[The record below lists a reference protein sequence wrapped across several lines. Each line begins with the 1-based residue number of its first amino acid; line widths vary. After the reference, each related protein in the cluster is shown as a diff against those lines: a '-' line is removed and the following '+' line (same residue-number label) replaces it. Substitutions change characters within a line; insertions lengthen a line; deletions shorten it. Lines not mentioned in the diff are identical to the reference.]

1 MLDIGAGD
9 SDVAQHAFVE
19 TRKVQ
24 PIPMPAVPN
33 EKRVHRRAQKEIER
47 VHETEKRM
55 SGLRAAWSGKRLA
68 GNVVIQCRNSTAFRR
83 VFTAGAREMVQC
95 DTEFNRRIFHMYR

>member
-9 SDVAQHAFVE
+9 PDVAQHAFVE

-24 PIPMPAVPN
+24 PIPVPAVPN
-33 EKRVHRRAQKEIER
+33 EKRVYRRAQNEIECVHDAGKR
-47 VHETEKRM
+47 V
-55 SGLRAAWSGKRLA
+55 SGLRAAWCGKRLA
-68 GNVVIQCRNSTAFRR
+68 GNIVIQRRNSIARR
-83 VFTAGAREMVQC
+83 SGFTVSAKEMVQC